1 MSMIRVT
8 LLAVFVINIAS
19 VFAQDDPAAKN
30 IFRGMYIEPK
40 AGKVKQLERG
50 LADHMVKHHP
60 ADGWQIMVWSV
71 ETGKRVGQYFYHSTA
86 HSWEDFD
93 TRVVNP
99 GDDTHWEKYVI
110 AYTEKVGPNEFWR
123 SLPDISISN
132 EKEVNKA
139 NVNLYHLRAGG
150 QKDFIEFMA
159 KLKPA
164 LEETGDSYNY
174 GVFIKESGG
183 YIPVISIDSY
193 MEGWKDMEPF
203 STDVYE
209 AMAKKYGEDEA
220 SAMFDKVYATIKWVD
235 NEIVTFR
242 PDLSTQME

>member
-19 VFAQDDPAAKN
+19 VFAQDEPAAKN
-30 IFRGMYIEPK
+30 ILRGMYIEPK

-93 TRVVNP
+93 TRVISP
-99 GDDTHWEKYVI
+99 RDDPHWQKYVM

-123 SLPDISISN
+123 FLPDVSILGEKDISKS
-132 EKEVNKA
+132 ET
-139 NVNLYHLRAGG
+139 NLYHIRAGG

-164 LEETGDSYNY
+164 LQETGDPYSY
-174 GVFIKESGG
+174 GVYIKESGG
-183 YIPVISIDSY
+183 YIPVISIEGY

-209 AMAKKYGEDEA
+209 AMANKYGEEEA
-220 SAMFDKVYATIKWVD
+220 NDMFDKVYTTIKWVD
-235 NEIVTFR
+235 NEVLTLR
-242 PDLSTQME
+242 LDLSTQME